1 MKYLYIRR
9 NVIEKYHIIVGDE
22 SSIGGRDNAYKS
34 SKGSKR
40 DSVINWPEADVFT
53 LPDSMRDYDIHKFL
67 KEELKEYIEWDGERD
82 RGLYETREAFLFK
95 KNHRTEKDYKFV
107 ISEIGK
113 FIQKV
118 NDVKNNISALSFK
131 SEEQKQCCDKLIAYS
146 KRSDLYFLVN
156 AICRFGKTWTALYS
170 ILKSDWKTAAFVSY
184 KTESRKAF
192 EEDYIKYFSTYITAY
207 TAEEYK
213 KANKNNT
220 LEEKYVIYDSVQ
232 KLRNILPNVDVV
244 FFDEAQYGNTEKFEK
259 DIKSKAKKIVYLSGT
274 PQDLINSG
282 LFSENNTYEF
292 TLVDMWKKVKSGEWI
307 EGKDCLLPRI
317 FVPQFEREIKNIKRC
332 NEEAKNWL
340 LEGIKNGFS
349 FSALFETDKN
359 DGLIRREELELFT
372 TAICRIIENGLDCYE
387 QDHKDKLLN
396 YILFVPMGIKSAEHF
411 ADMVR
416 KHFGQSANVFCAT
429 GSNNFENK
437 TITNDNLYNEIL
449 KRIDPDSNYYDANKY
464 NIVIT
469 YQRFGVGSTFKNMQA
484 VMFLNDSDSIVNFVQ
499 NMMRASTVNH
509 RKKWFPVFEL
519 SPQKALAD
527 KYKII
532 FNEPLSHNY
541 DDSEYETLY
550 KECEGLLPID
560 IILDNGNLE
569 RKDLTFNEAL
579 LSYKKW
585 AGRASIFDY
594 VNLGKD
600 VDLSFFNKIEGVG
613 PTDVSL
619 KDPELMIK
627 KAKKALK
634 NIKKN
639 LDNKKSKNDQDSDE
653 NISKEDILL
662 SLNALS
668 DYIKTLWILSN
679 SNNFNDFEKYFSKN
693 TNEFEDVCGITYKEF
708 CIIKAFFVN
717 KTKIELLCN
726 SFKYEWENSG
736 KPRSMLH
743 TASKEFFTNAILCDK
758 MTQCLGPRYNNVVL
772 IGDFDLNFFS
782 NKNIKII
789 ADPGT
794 CLIAKKLYN
803 VKNVF
808 PLILKVDDKKVE
820 KEMLRALV
828 NIIKNMNFDHIIMN
842 PPYDDLGNTIA
853 ENIMDVARQHA
864 DKVVCLNQVNFFK
877 SPYLKVKV
885 KKDGGR
891 ANRFTD
897 LLKHIENIET
907 IPRNEFNKFFNIG
920 GASDGAII
928 VLTKEE
934 TKYFDTFNESVFFK
948 FCSEENSIL
957 SKANRDKQTPY
968 YVVLKRQSYSVDD
981 IDFIEDNDKHLGK
994 DKRNFLPIY
1003 FDTENE
1009 KENFIKCYNT
1019 KFMKRFLQTLKSG
1032 KTTPIGLL
1040 PFMPTYAH
1048 PWNDEMLYEYFDLTP
1063 EQVNI
1068 IEQDIK

>member
-1 MKYLYIRR
+1 MKMKYLYIRR
-9 NVIEKYHIIVGDE
+9 NIADKYHIIVGDE
-22 SSIGGRDNAYKS
+22 SSICGRDNAYKS

-40 DSVINWPEADVFT
+40 GSVIDWPEAKNFS
-53 LPDSMRDYDIHKFL
+53 LPDGMRDYDIHKFL
-67 KEELKEYIEWDGERD
+67 KEELKDYVEWDGEKD

-95 KNHRTEKDYKFV
+95 KNHRTEKDYNFV

-113 FIQKV
+113 FIQKEK
-118 NDVKNNISALSFK
+118 DIKNISAFSFK
-131 SEEQKQCCDKLIAYS
+131 SEEQKQCCDKLIAFS
-146 KRSDLYFLVN
+146 KRSELYFLVN

-192 EEDYIKYFSTYITAY
+192 EEDYIKYFSTHIIAY

-213 KANKNNT
+213 KAEKNKT
-220 LEEKYVIYDSVQ
+220 LEERYVIYDSVQ
-232 KLRNILPNVDVV
+232 KLRKILPNIDVV
-244 FFDEAQYGNTEKFEK
+244 FFDEAQYGNTDRFEK

-282 LFSENNTYEF
+282 LFSESNTYEF
-292 TLVDMWKKVKSGEWI
+292 TLVDMWKKVKSGEWV

-317 FVPQFEREIKNIKRC
+317 FVPQFEREIRNIKRC
-332 NEEAKNWL
+332 NEAAKDWL
-340 LEGIKNGFS
+340 LEGLKNGFS

-429 GSNNFENK
+429 GSNDFENK

-484 VMFLNDSDSIVNFVQ
+484 VMFLNDSNSIVNFVQ
-499 NMMRASTVNH
+499 NMMRGSTVNN

-585 AGRASIFDY
+585 AGHASIFDY
-594 VNLGKD
+594 VSLDKN

-619 KDPELMIK
+619 KDPELMLK

-639 LDNKKSKNDQDSDE
+639 LDSKKSKSDKDENE
-653 NISKEDILL
+653 NISEQDILL

-743 TASKEFFTNAILCDK
+743 TASKEFFTNATLCGK
-758 MTQCLGPRYNNVVL
+758 MTQYLGQYNGIL
-772 IGDFDLNFFS
+772 ILGDFDLSFFP
-782 NKNIKII
+782 NKNITLI

-808 PLILKVDDKKVE
+808 PLIFNVEGEKAE
-820 KEMLRALV
+820 KEMLNNLKVDLV
-828 NIIKNMNFDHIIMN
+828 NIIQSMKDASKLKIIMN
-842 PPYDDLGNTIA
+842 PPYNGNLHLKILRTVIEQCKGA
-853 ENIMDVARQHA
+853 EI
-864 DKVVCLNQVNFFK
+864 VCLHPNRFMKELSIYDKQGGAAVITHLKNFEVVDHITANKLFGTGNQIDELIIGQYDMGEYRNPPFTDIQLSIYHKITDKNKSLGPTGGISKVSNYRDKCGKYYQLYDTWANDIVDDETRKVHYAIPFK
-877 SPYLKVKV
+877 SQEE
-885 KKDGGR
+885 KDNFR
-891 ANRFTD
+891 YVYKNSFIQKW
-897 LLKHIENIET
+897 LNKMHS
-907 IPRNEFNKFFNIG
+907 PRIR
-920 GASDGAII
+920 
-928 VLTKEE
+928 VLTCGYEHPWTDAE
-934 TKYFDTFNESVFFK
+934 LYKYFALTD
-948 FCSEENSIL
+948 EERQEIEKCIL
-957 SKANRDKQTPY
+957 
-968 YVVLKRQSYSVDD
+968 
-981 IDFIEDNDKHLGK
+981 
-994 DKRNFLPIY
+994 
-1003 FDTENE
+1003 
-1009 KENFIKCYNT
+1009 
-1019 KFMKRFLQTLKSG
+1019 
-1032 KTTPIGLL
+1032 
-1040 PFMPTYAH
+1040 
-1048 PWNDEMLYEYFDLTP
+1048 
-1063 EQVNI
+1063 
-1068 IEQDIK
+1068 